1 MRNVK
6 VNTVALKS
14 HPHLNEAWVQQAIA
28 EDPSILSLGDV
39 VLKDRERV
47 QPGTGRLD
55 LLLQDAESTKRYE
68 VEIQLGAT
76 DEKHIVRTIE
86 YWDVERKRYPQY
98 EHVAVIVAEDITS
111 RFFNV
116 IGLFNGFIPLIALKM
131 SAIETSEGIG
141 LYFTKVLDV
150 MPLGLVEEDEEVRE
164 TTDRA
169 YWERKAGPK
178 LLALADRILALCK
191 AFEPSLEP
199 KYNKFYIGCASDGVA
214 NNFVVCQP
222 RKSWMKLA
230 IRLQKSDELTAR
242 LEDSGLDLLDYE
254 TRWGRY
260 RFKVDESAI
269 KLHEPLLS
277 ELLKMAYEE
286 SL

>member
-6 VNTVALKS
+6 VNTMALKS

-28 EDPSILSLGDV
+28 EDPSILGLGDV

-199 KYNKFYIGCASDGVA
+199 KYNKF
-214 NNFVVCQP
+214 
-222 RKSWMKLA
+222 
-230 IRLQKSDELTAR
+230 
-242 LEDSGLDLLDYE
+242 
-254 TRWGRY
+254 
-260 RFKVDESAI
+260 
-269 KLHEPLLS
+269 
-277 ELLKMAYEE
+277 
-286 SL
+286 